1 MGDVVDGD
9 GREHGFDGGAE
20 RGCGGVGGGGAPA
33 MFLGEVRAGELCE
46 GLGKVMVGL
55 NRGLQGRE
63 WEFHG
68 ERGSAGFTAAARAF
82 CVSGEVGV
90 EMGGLGSCVGV
101 NGSSLG
107 ARCGWRSGELGSP
120 REPWLGGRE
129 WGRGGVAQWRG
140 GAGRSGRWGWA
151 QA

>member
-20 RGCGGVGGGGAPA
+20 RGRGGVGGGGAPA
-33 MFLGEVRAGELCE
+33 AFLGEALAWKLRE
-46 GLGKVMVGL
+46 GSGKVMVRLIWGV
-55 NRGLQGRE
+55 QGRE

-68 ERGSAGFTAAARAF
+68 ERGSAGYTAAARVF

-120 REPWLGGRE
+120 REPWLGARE
-129 WGRGGVAQWRG
+129 WGRGGA
-140 GAGRSGRWGWA
+140 A
-151 QA
+151 

>member
-1 MGDVVDGD
+1 MGDFVDGD

-20 RGCGGVGGGGAPA
+20 RGRGGGAPA
-33 MFLGEVRAGELCE
+33 MFLGEVRAGELRE

-55 NRGLQGRE
+55 NRGVQGRE

-90 EMGGLGSCVGV
+90 EMGGLGS
-101 NGSSLG
+101 
-107 ARCGWRSGELGSP
+107 
-120 REPWLGGRE
+120 
-129 WGRGGVAQWRG
+129 
-140 GAGRSGRWGWA
+140 
-151 QA
+151 